1 MIVVSP
7 KFSHRTQ
14 RSQASTFS
22 RRRKKLEVMC
32 MPVSLLD
39 PVGLKKPAT
48 HHHVA
53 VATGTRQVHVAGQ
66 VALDE
71 NGELVGKGDLAA
83 QVAQAFRNVAIA
95 LKAGGATFV
104 DVVRMRIYVAGWSP
118 DMMPAFGE
126 GLGRIADELNI
137 GQPPTSMIGVSILF
151 DPEILVEIEATAI
164 VG

>member
-1 MIVVSP
+1 
-7 KFSHRTQ
+7 
-14 RSQASTFS
+14 
-22 RRRKKLEVMC
+22 

-39 PVGLKKPAT
+39 PAGLKKPAT

-53 VATGTRQVHVAGQ
+53 VSTGSRQVHVAGQ

-83 QVAQAFRNVAIA
+83 QVAQTFRNVAIA
-95 LKAGGATFV
+95 LEAGEATFA
-104 DVVRMRIYVAGWSP
+104 DVVRMRIYVAGWRP
-118 DMMPAFGE
+118 EMMPAFGE
-126 GLGRIADELNI
+126 GIGRVAEELKI

-164 VG
+164 LD